1 MIAQVQSPLVTARWR
16 APESGGENTMN
27 KRNTVL
33 FVATLTLLPAVVTAQ
48 QSVAEPKISAAAE
61 MQWKAGPAT
70 LPTRAQIVVL
80 DGDPT
85 KPGPFTIR
93 LKIPPGYQIPPH
105 THPAAAERITV
116 ISGTVRLG
124 IGEKFDGSGGRELKA
139 GDFAVVPAGVP
150 HFASASSEAVLQI
163 HSEGPFERKFV
174 DPAHDAANR

>member
-1 MIAQVQSPLVTARWR
+1 MS
-16 APESGGENTMN
+16 N
-27 KRNTVL
+27 RNAIL
-33 FVATLTLLPAVVTAQ
+33 FAATLTLSTVVVVAQ
-48 QSVAEPKISAAAE
+48 QSGAEPKMTAAAE
-61 MQWKAGPAT
+61 MQWKAGPPS
-70 LPTRAQIVVL
+70 LPSGAQFVVL

-93 LKIPPGYQIPPH
+93 LKIPRGYQIPPH

-116 ISGTVRLG
+116 ISGAVRVG

-139 GDFAVVPAGVP
+139 GDFAVVPPGVP

-174 DPAHDAANR
+174 DPAHDPANR